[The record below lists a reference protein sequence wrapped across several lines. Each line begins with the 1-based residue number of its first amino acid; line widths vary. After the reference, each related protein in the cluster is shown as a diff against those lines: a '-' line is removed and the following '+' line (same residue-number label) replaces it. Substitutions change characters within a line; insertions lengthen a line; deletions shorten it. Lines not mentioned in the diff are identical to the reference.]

1 MPTALLAEARAARGS
16 GWRAVEAQHKNATLA
31 LVRGDLAGQAVLEDI
46 LDEAKPKL
54 PDDAAGLHFLLATPF
69 RYLPPPP
76 HGSRFRGRFDA
87 AVFYGA
93 EEIRTACAEAGYWRL
108 RFWLDSAGLSGQA
121 AAMPMT
127 LFEFHYAARAL
138 IDLTAAPF
146 KAKRKAWIRPDD
158 YAATQA
164 LANRA
169 RSEGIDLI
177 RAESVRDNPHGRCLA
192 ILTPEVF
199 KAVAQPF
206 RNHQQTWSLYLQP
219 PGLAVWSRNLDGEQH
234 CFEFA

>member
-1 MPTALLAEARAARGS
+1 MPTALRAEARAARGS

-31 LVRGDLAGQAVLEDI
+31 LVHGNLDGQALLEDI
-46 LDEAKPKL
+46 LDEVKPRL
-54 PDDAAGLHFLLATPF
+54 PAAAEGLHFLLATPF

-76 HGSRFRGRFDA
+76 HGSRFRGRFDP

-108 RFWLDSAGLSGQA
+108 RFWLDSAGLSA
-121 AAMPMT
+121 KPAAMPMT
-127 LFEFHYAARAL
+127 LFEFHYAAAAR
-138 IDLTAAPF
+138 IDLTAPPF
-146 KAKRKAWIRPDD
+146 KAKRKRWTHPAD

-164 LANRA
+164 LASQA

-177 RAESVRDNPHGRCLA
+177 RAESVRDGPHGRCLA
-192 ILTPEVF
+192 ILTPAVF

-206 RNHQQTWSLYLQP
+206 RNHRQTWSLYLQP
-219 PGLAVWSRNLDGEQH
+219 PGLAVWSRDLDGEQH
-234 CFEFA
+234 RFEFA